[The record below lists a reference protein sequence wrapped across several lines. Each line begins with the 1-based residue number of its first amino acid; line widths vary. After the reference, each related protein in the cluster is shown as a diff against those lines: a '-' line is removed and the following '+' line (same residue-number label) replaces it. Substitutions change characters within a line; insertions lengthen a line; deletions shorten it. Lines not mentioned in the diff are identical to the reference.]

1 MSYFL
6 TATKKIRDNLLGID
20 DSPNKIAL
28 GFGLGLFLG
37 VLPGTGI
44 LAAVVC
50 SVALRVNKAAS
61 LAGALLVNTWINI
74 VAFPFA
80 LIVGGFVFRIDPALL
95 KVKWLALLDDFT
107 WNALLDTLILYAAL
121 AVFVGYLL
129 LGLVMGIVGYAICLF
144 AVVWTRKN
152 LAKEKKVH
160 KQ

>member
-1 MSYFL
+1 MGYFL
-6 TATKKIRDNLLGID
+6 TATKKIRDNLLGIN
-20 DSPNKIAL
+20 DSPNKIAM

-37 VLPGTGI
+37 VLPGTGVI
-44 LAAVVC
+44 AAVVC

-80 LIVGGFVFRIDPALL
+80 LIVGGFVFRIDPVLL

-129 LGLVMGIVGYAICLF
+129 LGLAVGIVGYAICLF

-152 LAKEKKVH
+152 LAKKKI
-160 KQ
+160 Q

>member
-6 TATKKIRDNLLGID
+6 TATKKIRDNLLGLN

-37 VLPGTGI
+37 VLPGTGAI
-44 LAAVVC
+44 AAVVC

-74 VAFPFA
+74 VAFPLA
-80 LIVGGFVFRIDPALL
+80 LIVGGFIFRIDPLL
-95 KVKWLALLDDFT
+95 LQVKWLALLDNYT

-121 AVFVGYLL
+121 AVFIGYLV
-129 LGLVMGIVGYAICLF
+129 LGVAMGIAGYVICLF
-144 AVVWTRKN
+144 AVVWTRKG
-152 LAKEKKVH
+152 LAKKNNSVN
-160 KQ
+160 